1 MSFKD
6 SGSAL
11 RTKIKKNKKMKI
23 KIEVTLLILIAILI
37 LILGGLLMVNGLFY
51 IGFFTMI
58 CSIVP
63 AGFAIELLE
72 K

>member
-1 MSFKD
+1 
-6 SGSAL
+6 
-11 RTKIKKNKKMKI
+11 MKI
-23 KIEVTLLILIAILI
+23 KIEVILLILMAILI
-37 LILGGLLMVNGLFY
+37 LILGGLLMVNGQFY

-63 AGFAIELLE
+63 GGYAIELLE

>member
-1 MSFKD
+1 MK
-6 SGSAL
+6 
-11 RTKIKKNKKMKI
+11 TKKAFS
-23 KIEVTLLILIAILI
+23 LLIVIAILI
-37 LILGGLLMVNGLFY
+37 LILGGLLMVNGQFY

-63 AGFAIELLE
+63 GGYAIELLE

>member
-1 MSFKD
+1 
-6 SGSAL
+6 
-11 RTKIKKNKKMKI
+11 MKI
-23 KIEVTLLILIAILI
+23 KVEVALLILMAILV
-37 LILGGLLMVNGLFY
+37 LILGGLLMVNGQFY
-51 IGFFTMI
+51 LGFFTMI